1 MTRIVNSISQKE
13 KRRLLRKNKTFEEDL
28 VWNIIRNNNMG
39 VKFRRQVSIG
49 PYVADFYCREKRLV
63 IELDGIQHADNTE
76 YDRARELYFT
86 SVGIRTIR
94 FWNQD
99 IQNVAVIKEK
109 IKDYLNMPFLE
120 DNSLNLYF

>member
-1 MTRIVNSISQKE
+1 MIIINNVSQKE
-13 KRRLLRKNKTFEEDL
+13 KRRILRKNKTFEEDL
-28 VWNIIRNNNMG
+28 VWNIIRNNNLG

-63 IELDGIQHADNTE
+63 IELDGIQHADNIE
-76 YDRARELYFT
+76 YDNSRELYFT
-86 SVGIRTIR
+86 SAGIRTIR

-99 IQNVAVIKEK
+99 IQNIAVIKEK
-109 IKDYLNMPFLE
+109 IKNYLNMPFLE